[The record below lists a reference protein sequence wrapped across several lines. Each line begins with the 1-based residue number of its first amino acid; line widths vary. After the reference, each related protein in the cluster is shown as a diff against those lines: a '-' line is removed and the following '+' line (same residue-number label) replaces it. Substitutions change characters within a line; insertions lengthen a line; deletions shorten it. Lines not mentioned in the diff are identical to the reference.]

1 MNLPMYQIDIQ
12 KLLAG
17 MPDDSWFTH
26 AQIFDDLLCVAN
38 KSTASFV
45 LKTSE
50 GLNVIDAI
58 YPKET
63 MFHAIVSAIEDIGWD
78 PHEIRK
84 LVITHGHFDHCGC
97 GKWLVDSFGCE
108 TYLSKIDDDFWEQH
122 PFFTDRPDT
131 WKNFRIDHY
140 IDDGDVITLGD
151 HWIRVLSTP
160 GHTPGGLSFIFLVHD
175 NGV

>member
-50 GLNVIDAI
+50 GLIVIDAI

-84 LVITHGHFDHCGC
+84 FVITHGHFDHCGC

-122 PFFTDRPDT
+122 PFFPDKPET
-131 WKNFRIDHY
+131 K
-140 IDDGDVITLGD
+140 
-151 HWIRVLSTP
+151 SQ
-160 GHTPGGLSFIFLVHD
+160 GLFHQIHKEVTFCGLPHGAD
-175 NGV
+175 A

>member
-50 GLNVIDAI
+50 GLIVIDAI

-78 PHEIRK
+78 PHEIHK
-84 LVITHGHFDHCGC
+84 LVITHRHFDHCGC
-97 GKWLVDSFGCE
+97 G
-108 TYLSKIDDDFWEQH
+108 Q
-122 PFFTDRPDT
+122 
-131 WKNFRIDHY
+131 
-140 IDDGDVITLGD
+140 
-151 HWIRVLSTP
+151 
-160 GHTPGGLSFIFLVHD
+160 
-175 NGV
+175 